1 MASKGMDA
9 EGSSRALAGAGAG
22 AGDGWL
28 PQQPPW
34 KPNWRVDYCYSS
46 CSRGSSSY
54 TSTPGTAHSTPSSYT
69 NTSGGSLIITPSP
82 QSSHGLDLSCRDGG
96 EGSKKSLEYIKCLL
110 QEFSV
115 ANGDVSVLESWLS
128 EIMGVRRQIGA
139 ADDASATSLLYFAGS
154 WIRALTGI
162 TESVR
167 NIFVTDMLGN
177 ILEEERPSHIN
188 SARFAETCISKMLP
202 FVDALVV
209 APCFRETITTSSSE
223 IVLVGDGAPAAPA
236 EKLGPLIGVREAV
249 SRASQDIRLS
259 CCSTSSE
266 EAKRITDEMADLL
279 LTKEAKLD
287 EAIWNTMEE
296 VRTRLLSSWWGSQ
309 TCHGSSDIHK
319 ATRATISYI
328 HLLSNHC
335 PTLHQI
341 VDQAAQLRGYA
352 PKIDNISP
360 LTSLM
365 METVSCLEEKLAE
378 NSRSFTDPSL
388 GFLFVVN
395 NSYFIWQ
402 QLYPT
407 TSVLESQLSNL
418 TRKIDNY
425 IETYLQMSWAPV
437 LSCLYNSTPLCLGRI
452 YSSPAKFESEFQ
464 KTYAA
469 QKLWKVPDPK
479 LRRRL
484 RVAVT
489 EKVVS
494 SFTKYL
500 EYNNISPLRI
510 TPQDLMDMLQELF
523 EG

>member
-1 MASKGMDA
+1 MEA
-9 EGSSRALAGAGAG
+9 EGGSSSRALAGAG
-22 AGDGWL
+22 DGWV
-28 PQQPPW
+28 QQPPW
-34 KPNWRVDYCYSS
+34 KPNWRVDYSYSS
-46 CSRGSSSY
+46 CSRGSSGY
-54 TSTPGTAHSTPSSYT
+54 TSTPGTSHSNPSSYT
-69 NTSGGSLIITPSP
+69 NTSGGSLVITPSP

-96 EGSKKSLEYIKCLL
+96 EGSKKSLEYIDCLL
-110 QEFSV
+110 QEFSI
-115 ANGDVSVLESWLS
+115 AKGNVSILESWLS
-128 EIMGVRRQIGA
+128 EIMGVSRQIT
-139 ADDASATSLLYFAGS
+139 ADDASATSLVHVAGS

-167 NIFVTDMLGN
+167 NMFVTDMLGN

-188 SARFAETCISKMLP
+188 SARFAETCILKILP
-202 FVDALVV
+202 FVDTMILV
-209 APCFRETITTSSSE
+209 APCFRDATSNSCD
-223 IVLVGDGAPAAPA
+223 IAVVGDGALAPA
-236 EKLGPLIGVREAV
+236 EKLRPLIVVREAV

-266 EAKRITDEMADLL
+266 EAKRITDEMASLL
-279 LTKEAKLD
+279 SAKETMLD
-287 EAIWNTMEE
+287 EAIWNAMEE
-296 VRTRLLSSWWGSQ
+296 VRTRLLASSTEDDDSSWCGSQ
-309 TCHGSSDIHK
+309 TPQGSSDIHK
-319 ATRATISYI
+319 VTRAIISYI
-328 HLLSNHC
+328 NLLSNHC
-335 PTLHQI
+335 PTVHQI
-341 VDQAAQLRGYA
+341 VDQAAQLRVYV
-352 PKIDNISP
+352 PKIDNMTP

-365 METVSCLEEKLAE
+365 METVSCLEAKLAE
-378 NSRSFTDPSL
+378 KSRSFTDPSL
-388 GFLFVVN
+388 RFLFLIN

-407 TSVLESQLSNL
+407 TSILESQLSGL
-418 TRKIDNY
+418 ARKIDNY

-484 RVAVT
+484 RVAIT

-494 SFTKYL
+494 NFTKYL
-500 EYNNISPLRI
+500 EYNNISPSRI
-510 TPQDLMDMLQELF
+510 TPHDLMDMLQELF

>member
-1 MASKGMDA
+1 MDA
-9 EGSSRALAGAGAG
+9 EGSSSRALAGAGAG
-22 AGDGWL
+22 AGYGWV
-28 PQQPPW
+28 QQPPW

-54 TSTPGTAHSTPSSYT
+54 TSTPGTARSTPSSYT

-96 EGSKKSLEYIKCLL
+96 EGSKQSLEYIKCLL

-139 ADDASATSLLYFAGS
+139 VDDASATSLLYLAGS

-167 NIFVTDMLGN
+167 NMFVTDMLGN

-236 EKLGPLIGVREAV
+236 EKLRPLIGVREAV

-266 EAKRITDEMADLL
+266 EAKRITDEMAHLL

-287 EAIWNTMEE
+287 EAIWNAMEE

-309 TCHGSSDIHK
+309 ACHGSSDIHK
-319 ATRATISYI
+319 ATRAIVSYI
-328 HLLSNHC
+328 CLLSNHC

-341 VDQAAQLRGYA
+341 VDQAAQLREYA

-388 GFLFVVN
+388 GFLFLVN

-407 TSVLESQLSNL
+407 TSALESQLSNL